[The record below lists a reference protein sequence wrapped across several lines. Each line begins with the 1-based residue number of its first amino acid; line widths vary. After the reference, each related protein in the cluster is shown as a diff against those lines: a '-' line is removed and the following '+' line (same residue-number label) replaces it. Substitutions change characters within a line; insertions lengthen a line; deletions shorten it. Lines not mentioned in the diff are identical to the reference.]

1 MNKKFL
7 VDTDIIISHLTTQT
21 DESSDLVYLMQNG
34 ICFTTVINAVELL
47 KAAEGEAQLEIV
59 RNILNAFKVL
69 GLNSRYA
76 LKVPEIKSFTKN
88 NRDILF
94 LIVAKSNNLPIITYD
109 KSKYNVPGIDIFN
122 PSEIGG

>member
-7 VDTDIIISHLTTQT
+7 IDTDIIISHITIKN
-21 DESSDLVYLMQNG
+21 DRHSDLIKLMQRG
-34 ICFTTVINAVELL
+34 ICFTTVINAVELFS
-47 KAAEGEAQLEIV
+47 AAEDDHQLEVIRKV
-59 RNILNAFKVL
+59 LNVFKVL

-76 LKVPEIKSFTKN
+76 LKVSEFKNYVKN

-94 LIVAKSNNLPIITYD
+94 LIVAKSNNLPIITYK
-109 KSKYNVPGIDIFN
+109 KSRYNVPGIEIFN